1 MNWRLADRTLDL
13 AQPLAAGI
21 VNVTV
26 DSMFEG
32 ARSGT
37 PEQAVAD
44 GLALVEA
51 GFDML
56 DLGAVAAKAG
66 PPVSPEDEA
75 AALVPAIAGLVAA
88 PTFRGSLSTDVVDSE
103 PRNPEGAFRGSFSTD
118 TADIEPRN
126 VVGLPISADTFS
138 PEVARRALAAGA
150 HAVNDISGG
159 SEEMFGLVAEAGCG
173 YVLMHIEGA
182 PRVDRPW
189 RRYDDVVDHLKA
201 WFEGRVELARE
212 LGVAEEQIAI
222 DPGLDFD
229 LSPDQDLEILRR
241 LGELRSLGLPLY
253 VSLSRKDFIG
263 AVLAGSWE
271 GRLPPGERE
280 WGTVAAVA
288 LAVREGAD
296 ILRIHDRSSLQAMR
310 VAGRIT
316 RADRPQPSILR
327 RFEADRRS
335 V

>member
-1 MNWRLADRTLDL
+1 MRWRLADRTLDL

-37 PEQAVAD
+37 PEQAVRD
-44 GLALVEA
+44 GESLLAA

-56 DLGAVAAKAG
+56 DVGAVAAKAG
-66 PPVSPEDEA
+66 PPVAPEDEA
-75 AALVPAIAGLVAA
+75 AALVPAVEGLAR
-88 PTFRGSLSTDVVDSE
+88 PSRGRGPADGE
-103 PRNPEGAFRGSFSTD
+103 RGGPGA
-118 TADIEPRN
+118 
-126 VVGLPISADTFS
+126 PISADTFS
-138 PEVARRALAAGA
+138 AEVAREALGAGA
-150 HAVNDISGG
+150 AVVNDISGG
-159 SEEMFGLVAEAGCG
+159 GEEMFSLVAESGCG
-173 YVLMHIEGA
+173 YVLMHIEGP
-182 PRVDRPW
+182 PRVDRP
-189 RRYDDVVDHLKA
+189 RREYGDVVDHLKA

-229 LSPDQDLEILRR
+229 LSPAQDLEILRR

-271 GRLPPGERE
+271 GRLPAAERE
-280 WGTVAAVA
+280 WGTVAAVT

-310 VAGRIT
+310 IAGEIRRLPGKDAGRLARGAHT
-316 RADRPQPSILR
+316 
-327 RFEADRRS
+327 
-335 V
+335 

>member
-1 MNWRLADRTLDL
+1 MSWRLTDRTLGL
-13 AQPLAAGI
+13 EQPIGAGI

-37 PEQAVAD
+37 PDQAVAD
-44 GLALVEA
+44 GLALIEA
-51 GFDML
+51 GFEMVDV
-56 DLGAVAAKAG
+56 GAVAARSG
-66 PPVSPEDEA
+66 PPVPAELEA
-75 AALVPAIAGLVAA
+75 AALVPALEGLA
-88 PTFRGSLSTDVVDSE
+88 PS
-103 PRNPEGAFRGSFSTD
+103 GA
-118 TADIEPRN
+118 P
-126 VVGLPISADTFS
+126 LSADTFS
-138 PEVARRALAAGA
+138 AEVARQALGAGA
-150 HAVNDISGG
+150 VAVNDIGGG
-159 SEEMFGLVAEAGCG
+159 SEEMFDLVAASGCG
-173 YVLMHIEGA
+173 YVLMHIEGP

-189 RRYDDVVDHLKA
+189 REYDDVVDHLRA

-229 LSPDQDLEILRR
+229 LSPAQDLEILRR
-241 LGELRSLGLPLY
+241 LGELRAALGLALY

-271 GRLPPGERE
+271 ERLPADERE
-280 WGTVAAVA
+280 WGTVAAVT

-310 VAGRIT
+310 MAGAI
-316 RADRPQPSILR
+316 ARPQVDGPKTGIYLGKS
-327 RFEADRRS
+327 AHQRS
-335 V
+335 EGG

>member
-1 MNWRLADRTLDL
+1 MRWRLADRTLDL
-13 AQPLAAGI
+13 TQPLAAGI

-37 PEQAVAD
+37 PERAVAD
-44 GLALVEA
+44 GRALVEA

-56 DLGAVAAKAG
+56 DIGAVAARSG
-66 PPVSPEDEA
+66 PPVPPEDEA
-75 AALVPAIAGLVAA
+75 GALVPAIEGLAGKGGDGNGDGVPL
-88 PTFRGSLSTDVVDSE
+88 
-103 PRNPEGAFRGSFSTD
+103 
-118 TADIEPRN
+118 
-126 VVGLPISADTFS
+126 SADTFS
-138 PEVARRALAAGA
+138 VEVARRALAAGA
-150 HAVNDISGG
+150 GAVNDISGG
-159 SEEMFGLVAEAGCG
+159 SEKMFELVAGAGCG
-173 YVLMHIEGA
+173 YVLMHIEGP

-189 RRYDDVVDHLKA
+189 RDYGDVVDHLRA

-212 LGVAEEQIAI
+212 LGIAEEQIAI

-229 LSPDQDLEILRR
+229 LSPEQDLEILRR

-271 GRLPPGERE
+271 ERRPPAERE

-296 ILRIHDRSSLQAMR
+296 VLRIHDRSSLQALR
-310 VAGRIT
+310 VAGRIV
-316 RADRPQPSILR
+316 RPAADEVHGSSGKGAGSPNSSAIWAT
-327 RFEADRRS
+327 EDTA
-335 V
+335 

>member
-1 MNWRLADRTLDL
+1 VPWKLADRTLDL
-13 AQPLAAGI
+13 EHPVAAGI

-44 GLALVEA
+44 ARALVEA
-51 GFDML
+51 GFDMI
-56 DLGAVAAKAG
+56 DVGAVAARSG
-66 PPVSPEDEA
+66 PPVPPEVEA
-75 AALVPAIAGLVAA
+75 AALVPALEGLRDCGA
-88 PTFRGSLSTDVVDSE
+88 PL
-103 PRNPEGAFRGSFSTD
+103 
-118 TADIEPRN
+118 
-126 VVGLPISADTFS
+126 SADTFS
-138 PEVARRALAAGA
+138 PAVARQALGAGA
-150 HAVNDISGG
+150 GAVNDIGGG
-159 SEEMFGLVAEAGCG
+159 SEEMFDLVAGAGCG
-173 YVLMHIEGA
+173 YVLMHIEGP

-189 RRYDDVVDHLKA
+189 RHYDDVVDHLKS

-229 LSPDQDLEILRR
+229 LSPEQDLEILRR
-241 LGELRSLGLPLY
+241 LGELRSLGLALY

-271 GRLPPGERE
+271 ERLAPAERE

-288 LAVREGAD
+288 MAVREGAD
-296 ILRIHDRSSLQAMR
+296 VLRIHDRSSLQAMR
-310 VAGRIT
+310 VAGEIR
-316 RADRPQPSILR
+316 RP
-327 RFEADRRS
+327 RRS
-335 V
+335 RV

>member
-1 MNWRLADRTLDL
+1 VRWRLADRTLDL

-37 PEQAVAD
+37 PEQAVRD
-44 GLALVEA
+44 GIALAAA
-51 GFDML
+51 GFGML
-56 DLGAVAAKAG
+56 DVGAVAAKAG
-66 PPVSPEDEA
+66 PPVPPEDEA
-75 AALVPAIAGLVAA
+75 AVLAPAIAGLIAKA
-88 PTFRGSLSTDVVDSE
+88 SSYET
-103 PRNPEGAFRGSFSTD
+103 EGHRDGGG
-118 TADIEPRN
+118 
-126 VVGLPISADTFS
+126 VPISADTFS
-138 PEVARRALAAGA
+138 PEVAGQALDAGA
-150 HAVNDISGG
+150 TVVNDISGG
-159 SEEMFGLVAEAGCG
+159 CEEMFGLVAESGCG
-173 YVLMHIEGA
+173 YVLMHIEGP
-182 PRVDRPW
+182 PRVDRAW
-189 RRYDDVVDHLKA
+189 RQYGDVVDHLRS

-271 GRLPPGERE
+271 ERLPAAERE
-280 WGTVAAVA
+280 WGTVAAVT

-310 VAGRIT
+310 VAGRI
-316 RADRPQPSILR
+316 RG
-327 RFEADRRS
+327 
-335 V
+335 

>member
-1 MNWRLADRTLDL
+1 MQWRLADRTLDL
-13 AQPLAAGI
+13 AQPLGAGI

-37 PEQAVAD
+37 PEQAAAD
-44 GLALVEA
+44 GLALVQA

-56 DLGAVAAKAG
+56 DVGAVAAKAG
-66 PPVSPEDEA
+66 PPVSADDEA
-75 AALVPAIAGLVAA
+75 AALVPALELLVDCGV
-88 PTFRGSLSTDVVDSE
+88 PL
-103 PRNPEGAFRGSFSTD
+103 
-118 TADIEPRN
+118 
-126 VVGLPISADTFS
+126 SADTFS
-138 PEVARRALAAGA
+138 VEVARRALGAGA
-150 HAVNDISGG
+150 QAVNDIGGG
-159 SEEMFGLVAEAGCG
+159 SEEMFELVAESGCG
-173 YVLMHIEGA
+173 YVLMHIEGP

-189 RRYDDVVDHLKA
+189 RDYGDVVDHLKS

-229 LSPDQDLEILRR
+229 LSPEQDLEILRR
-241 LGELRSLGLPLY
+241 LGELRSLGLALY

-271 GRLPPGERE
+271 ARLAASERE
-280 WGTVAAVA
+280 WGTVAAIA

-310 VAGRIT
+310 VAAQISP
-316 RADRPQPSILR
+316 ADGPIWEA
-327 RFEADRRS
+327 EADKSARRRG

>member
-1 MNWRLADRTLDL
+1 MTWRLADRTLDL

-44 GLALVEA
+44 GLALAEA

-66 PPVSPEDEA
+66 PPVSAGDEA
-75 AALVPAIAGLVAA
+75 AALVPAIEGLAA
-88 PTFRGSLSTDVVDSE
+88 
-103 PRNPEGAFRGSFSTD
+103 
-118 TADIEPRN
+118 
-126 VVGLPISADTFS
+126 VGPPISADTFS
-138 PEVARRALAAGA
+138 PEVARRALDAGA

-159 SEEMFGLVAEAGCG
+159 SEEMFGLVAETGCG
-173 YVLMHIEGA
+173 YVLMHIEGP

-189 RRYDDVVDHLKA
+189 REYGDVVDHLKA

-241 LGELRSLGLPLY
+241 LAELRALGLPLY

-263 AVLAGSWE
+263 AALAGSWDE
-271 GRLPPGERE
+271 RWPPGERE

-310 VAGRIT
+310 VAGRIA
-316 RADRPQPSILR
+316 R
-327 RFEADRRS
+327 

>member
-1 MNWRLADRTLDL
+1 MRWRLADRTLDL
-13 AQPLAAGI
+13 TQPLGAGI

-56 DLGAVAAKAG
+56 DVGAVAAKAG
-66 PPVSPEDEA
+66 PPVTAEA
-75 AALVPAIAGLVAA
+75 EAGALVPAIAGLAEA
-88 PTFRGSLSTDVVDSE
+88 FQSGGSLVTHEVQKEPPPATDV
-103 PRNPEGAFRGSFSTD
+103 
-118 TADIEPRN
+118 
-126 VVGLPISADTFS
+126 PISADTFS
-138 PEVARRALAAGA
+138 AEVARQALGAGA
-150 HAVNDISGG
+150 QAVNDISGG
-159 SEEMFGLVAEAGCG
+159 SEEMFRLVAETGCG
-173 YVLMHIEGA
+173 YVLMHIEGP

-189 RRYDDVVDHLKA
+189 RQCADVVDHLKA

-241 LGELRSLGLPLY
+241 LGELRALGLPLY

-271 GRLPPGERE
+271 QRLPPAERE

-296 ILRIHDRSSLQAMR
+296 VLRIHDRSSLQAMR
-310 VAGRIT
+310 VAGQIV
-316 RADRPQPSILR
+316 RP
-327 RFEADRRS
+327 ARS
-335 V
+335 AA

>member
-1 MNWRLADRTLDL
+1 MQWRLSDRTLDL
-13 AQPLAAGI
+13 AQPLGAGI

-37 PEQAVAD
+37 PEQAVRD
-44 GLALVEA
+44 GLALAEA

-56 DLGAVAAKAG
+56 DVGAVAAKAG
-66 PPVSPEDEA
+66 PPVGPEEEE
-75 AALVPAIAGLVAA
+75 AALVPAIEGLV
-88 PTFRGSLSTDVVDSE
+88 E
-103 PRNPEGAFRGSFSTD
+103 PSRGSFFTHD
-118 TADIEPRN
+118 VKKEPRDLGGAARGSFLSHE
-126 VVGLPISADTFS
+126 VKKEPRDGILVSADTFS
-138 PEVARRALAAGA
+138 VEVARRALTAGA
-150 HAVNDISGG
+150 QAVNDISGG
-159 SEEMFGLVAEAGCG
+159 SEEMFALVAESGCG
-173 YVLMHIEGA
+173 YVLMHIEGP

-189 RRYDDVVDHLKA
+189 RAYDDVVDHLRA
-201 WFEGRVELARE
+201 WFEGRVEMARE

-229 LSPDQDLEILRR
+229 LSPAQDLEILRR
-241 LGELRSLGLPLY
+241 LGELRALGLPLY

-271 GRLPPGERE
+271 ERLPAAERE

-296 ILRIHDRSSLQAMR
+296 VLRIHDRSSLQAMR
-310 VAGRIT
+310 VAGQIVR
-316 RADRPQPSILR
+316 
-327 RFEADRRS
+327 ERS
-335 V
+335 PA

>member
-1 MNWRLADRTLDL
+1 MAWRLADRTLDL
-13 AQPLAAGI
+13 ARPIGAGI

-44 GLALVEA
+44 GLALAEA
-51 GFDML
+51 GFEML
-56 DLGAVAAKAG
+56 DVGAVAAKAG
-66 PPVSPEDEA
+66 PPVPAEDEA
-75 AALVPAIAGLVAA
+75 AALVPAVEGLVRRFQTSPAY
-88 PTFRGSLSTDVVDSE
+88 SE
-103 PRNPEGAFRGSFSTD
+103 EKSGNDDPP
-118 TADIEPRN
+118 P
-126 VVGLPISADTFS
+126 VSADTFS
-138 PEVARRALAAGA
+138 PDVARLSLAAGA
-150 HAVNDISGG
+150 EVVNDISGG
-159 SEEMFGLVAEAGCG
+159 SEEMFELVAETGCG
-173 YVLMHIEGA
+173 YVLMHIEGP

-189 RRYDDVVDHLKA
+189 REYDDVVDHLRA
-201 WFEGRVELARE
+201 WFEGRVELARD

-241 LGELRSLGLPLY
+241 LGELRELGLPLY

-271 GRLPPGERE
+271 ARLPAGERE
-280 WGTVAAVA
+280 WGTVAAVT

-296 ILRIHDRSSLQAMR
+296 VLRIHDRSSLQAMR
-310 VAGRIT
+310 VAAEIC
-316 RADRPQPSILR
+316 RPVGS
-327 RFEADRRS
+327 AA
-335 V
+335 